1 MTLALAASLV
11 LGVGQGPF
19 LEDLQSQ
26 YAPLAGERVTVWH
39 VPEDSIKAS
48 RVLGVIGGFVP
59 LPGLPAGIPYGVSLY
74 LAPDEGAFARLT
86 GGGVPEWGAG
96 VALPFDT
103 AIVIPAYSSSR
114 GRGWSDPRLLR
125 HEWAHVGLHQY
136 LGGLRAPR
144 WFSEGYAEWASG
156 GWNANEGWRLRVA
169 LVSGSPAL
177 DSLKLSWPRSRTGS
191 EIAYLLS
198 ATTLEYLV
206 RSSGE
211 RGLEVFLERWKETES
226 FERAFRATFGFTTAQ
241 FETNWRRYVKD
252 RYGWLFV
259 LSHSAIFWLVLTLM
273 MLGMVR
279 LRRGRDREAMA
290 RLRATELPED
300 PAYWMPESAGG
311 GPEDP
316 EDRVGGM

>member
-1 MTLALAASLV
+1 MTFALVASLV
-11 LGVGQGPF
+11 LGVVQGAFP
-19 LEDLQSQ
+19 EELQSQ
-26 YAPLAGERVTVWH
+26 YVRLTGERVTVLH
-39 VPEDSIKAS
+39 APEDSTKAS
-48 RVLGVIGGFVP
+48 RVLGMIEAFPP
-59 LPGLPAGIPYGVSLY
+59 LPGLPPSIPYGVSVY

-136 LGGLRAPR
+136 LGGLRTPR
-144 WFSEGYAEWASG
+144 WFGEGYAEWASG
-156 GWNANEGWRLRVA
+156 GWNATEGWRLRVA

-177 DSLKLSWPRSRTGS
+177 DSLTLSWPRSRTGA

-226 FERAFRATFGFTTAQ
+226 FERAFRATFGFTTGQ

-279 LRRGRDREAMA
+279 LRRGRDREALA

-300 PAYWMPESAGG
+300 PAFWMPEGAGEG
-311 GPEDP
+311 LEDP
-316 EDRVGGM
+316 ED

>member
-1 MTLALAASLV
+1 MTLALVVSLV
-11 LGVGQGPF
+11 LGVGQGAFP
-19 LEDLQSQ
+19 EDLQSQ
-26 YAPLAGERVTVWH
+26 YVPLAGERVTVWH
-39 VPEDSIKAS
+39 MPDDSTKAS
-48 RVLGVIGGFVP
+48 RVLRVVEGFGP
-59 LPGLPAGIPYGVSLY
+59 LPGLPASIPRGVLIY
-74 LAPDEGAFARLT
+74 LAADAADFDRLT

-125 HEWAHVGLHQY
+125 HEWAHVGLDQY

-156 GWNANEGWRLRVA
+156 GWNANEGWRLRFA
-169 LVSGSPAL
+169 LVSGSPSL
-177 DSLKLSWPRSRTGS
+177 DSLTLSWPRSRTGA

-206 RSSGE
+206 SSSGD
-211 RGLEVFLERWKETES
+211 RGLEVFLARWKETES
-226 FERAFRATFGFTTAQ
+226 FERAFRTTFGFTTGQ
-241 FETNWRRYVKD
+241 FETNWRSYVRD

-259 LSHSAIFWLVLTLM
+259 LSHSAVFWLVLTLL
-273 MLGMVR
+273 MLAMVR
-279 LRRGRDREAMA
+279 LRRGRDREALA
-290 RLRATELPED
+290 RLRAAELPED
-300 PAYWMPESAGG
+300 PAYWMQENGGG

-316 EDRVGGM
+316 EG